1 MGYKVKKE
9 GVYRKVET
17 KNDVIRGLDICS
29 NAPACL
35 FSLKFNLF
43 LQKRNIFFSF
53 LLRFED
59 RILINFVAALSR
71 YVFTSLCQ
79 MVVTEITP
87 TVCVYT
93 GSHWFPAV
101 SRVRDWERERAK
113 KNRKRKIGVMK
124 GENGARKDSRWKRGK
139 IRNCVNRQKGNRSP
153 ETGYWCK
160 VHHLILFGFCACTML
175 SFFSLSAGHKHNSYY
190 I

>member
-1 MGYKVKKE
+1 MIWLGDLTYAVMLLL
-9 GVYRKVET
+9 VSFLWSLTSFYRKET
-17 KNDVIRGLDICS
+17 
-29 NAPACL
+29 
-35 FSLKFNLF
+35 F
-43 LQKRNIFFSF
+43 FFSF